1 MLHDLAVL
9 RDFFPN
15 FDGCKQSLSVGILK
29 NLVKRSL
36 SGIIYVALI
45 VACVILG
52 GWWFNALL
60 LLFTILGVVEFHS
73 LVDKS
78 VSKKTSVVPLVTD
91 LLASV
96 ALVLGMSYSL
106 AFLAIFILCLIV
118 RLIAQLYIHE
128 DAPLVRLAYSY
139 MGVFYIAL
147 PLGLLGFIMEMLG
160 EDIAKALLLTMFVM
174 IWLNDTGA
182 FLVGSSMGRHK
193 LFPSVSPKKSWEG
206 AIGGVIFSIGAAFVV
221 KYCFPDYFD
230 SVTIVQLCVMGLIV
244 GIISIWGDLVE
255 SMIKRTLHVKDSGNL
270 IPGHGGILDR
280 IDSLLLVAPAV
291 AVYFFIVFWCI

>member
-1 MLHDLAVL
+1 MAVL
-9 RDFFPN
+9 REIFPT

-36 SGIIYVALI
+36 SGIIYVTLI
-45 VACVILG
+45 VACIILG

-60 LLFTILGVVEFHS
+60 LLFTILGVIEFHS

-78 VSKKTSVVPLVTD
+78 VSKKTSVVPLVSD
-91 LLASV
+91 LLVSV
-96 ALVLGMSYSL
+96 TLVLGMSYSL

-118 RLIAQLYIHE
+118 RMVAQLYIHE

-160 EDIAKALLLTMFVM
+160 EDIAKVLLLTMFVM

-182 FLVGSSMGRHK
+182 FLVGSSIGRHK
-193 LFPSVSPKKSWEG
+193 LFPSISPKKSWEG
-206 AIGGVIFSIGAAFVV
+206 AVGGVIFSVGASFVA
-221 KYCFPDYFD
+221 KYCFPVYFE
-230 SVTIVQLCVMGLIV
+230 SVTVVQLCVMGFVV
-244 GIISIWGDLVE
+244 GVFSIWGDLVE

-291 AVYFFIVFWCI
+291 AVYFFIIFWCL

>member
-118 RLIAQLYIHE
+118 RMIAQLYIHE

-291 AVYFFIVFWCI
+291 AVYFFIIFWCI

>member
-291 AVYFFIVFWCI
+291 AVYFFIIFWCI

>member
-193 LFPSVSPKKSWEG
+193 LFPSISPKKSWEG

-291 AVYFFIVFWCI
+291 AVYFFIIFWCI

>member
-160 EDIAKALLLTMFVM
+160 EDSAKALLLTMFVM

-291 AVYFFIVFWCI
+291 AVYFFIIFWCI

>member
-45 VACVILG
+45 VACIILG

-60 LLFTILGVVEFHS
+60 LLFTILGVVEFHN

-96 ALVLGMSYSL
+96 TLVLGMSYSL

-160 EDIAKALLLTMFVM
+160 EDIAKVLLLTMFVM

-182 FLVGSSMGRHK
+182 FLVGSTMGRHK
-193 LFPSVSPKKSWEG
+193 LFPSISPKKSWEG
-206 AIGGVIFSIGAAFVV
+206 AVGGVVFSIGAAFVA
-221 KYCFPDYFD
+221 KYCFPVYFEL
-230 SVTIVQLCVMGLIV
+230 VTIVQLCVMGLVV
-244 GIISIWGDLVE
+244 GVFSIWGDLVE

-291 AVYFFIVFWCI
+291 AVYFFIIFWCL

>member
-15 FDGCKQSLSVGILK
+15 FDGCKQSFSVGILK

-221 KYCFPDYFD
+221 EYCFPDYFD

-291 AVYFFIVFWCI
+291 AVYFFIIFWCI

>member
-221 KYCFPDYFD
+221 EYCFPDYFD

-291 AVYFFIVFWCI
+291 AVYFFIIFWCI

>member
-1 MLHDLAVL
+1 LPVL
-9 RDFFPN
+9 QEKIPN
-15 FDGCKQSLSVGILK
+15 FDGCKQILSVGILK

-60 LLFTILGVVEFHS
+60 LLFTILGVVEFHR
-73 LVDKS
+73 LVDKP
-78 VSKKTSVVPLVTD
+78 VSEKTSVVPLVID

-96 ALVLGMSYSL
+96 SLILGMGYSL
-106 AFLAIFILCLIV
+106 AFLAIFIVCLIV
-118 RLIAQLYIHE
+118 RMIAQLYIHD

-147 PLGLLGFIMEMLG
+147 PLGLLGFIMEMFG
-160 EDIAKALLLTMFVM
+160 EDIGKGLLLTMFVM

-182 FLVGSSMGRHK
+182 FLVGSSIGRHR
-193 LFPSVSPKKSWEG
+193 LFPSISPKKSWEG
-206 AIGGVIFSIGAAFVV
+206 AVGGVVFSIGAAFVA
-221 KYCFPDYFD
+221 KYCFPLYFEQ
-230 SVTIVQLCVMGLIV
+230 VEIVPLCVMGLIV
-244 GIISIWGDLVE
+244 GVLSIWGDLVE
-255 SMIKRTLHVKDSGNL
+255 SMIKRTLHVKDSGSL

-291 AVYFFIVFWCI
+291 AVYFFIIFWCL

>member
-1 MLHDLAVL
+1 MAVL
-9 RDFFPN
+9 REKIPN
-15 FDGCKQSLSVGILK
+15 FDGCKQILSVGILK

-45 VACVILG
+45 VACIVLG
-52 GWWFNALL
+52 GWGFNALL
-60 LLFTILGVVEFHS
+60 LLFTILGVVEFHN
-73 LVDKS
+73 LVDRT
-78 VSKKTSVVPLVTD
+78 VSEKTSVVPLVVD

-96 ALVLGMSYSL
+96 SLILGMSYSL
-106 AFLAIFILCLIV
+106 AFLAIFVVCLIV
-118 RLIAQLYIHE
+118 RMIAQLYIHE

-160 EDIAKALLLTMFVM
+160 EDIGKGLLLTMFVM

-182 FLVGSSMGRHK
+182 FIVGSSIGRHK
-193 LFPSVSPKKSWEG
+193 LFPSISPKKSWEG
-206 AIGGVIFSIGAAFVV
+206 AVGGVVFSIGAAFVA
-221 KYCFPDYFD
+221 KYCFPLYFEQ
-230 SVTIVQLCVMGLIV
+230 VGIVQLCVMGLIV
-244 GIISIWGDLVE
+244 GVFSIWGDLVE

-291 AVYFFIVFWCI
+291 AVYFFIIFWCL